1 MSARHP
7 LFWQQGLFLQ
17 PQHFQLMEQSFRDL
31 IAPTRQLMTPH
42 FWGVVDLQIRQTR
55 LANRIFELQSG
66 SFIYP
71 DGTCVDFPGH
81 AVMSG
86 RSFDESWSG
95 PLNVYLGLKIWTDA
109 GVNVTVV
116 DNLET
121 ISRVTTRFVT
131 TPNFEEVQDLHA
143 GGPAGRVKK
152 LYYVLKLLW
161 ESELQQ
167 SSDYLHIPIARLQRI
182 GADVRL
188 SPDFIPPC
196 PVISGSESLMNALS
210 EIRDQIT
217 ARGRQLEEYK
227 KKRSVHSAEFG
238 SRDMVYIL
246 ALRSL
251 NRYVPLLQHYT
262 QTPQI
267 HPWVVYGALRQLAG
281 ELSSFS
287 ERINA
292 LGELSEGGNLLPR
305 YDHTDLWGCYFAAQ
319 NLISHLLDEITAGPE
334 HAIRLAKDG
343 VFYGADLKSAVFEG
357 RNRFY
362 LSVRTE
368 EQIPAVLQSF
378 KTVVKLGS
386 REDLQ
391 NIVSRALPG
400 IVLEHQAQP
409 PQELPRRSNTHY
421 FLVNHSSDLWESV
434 MHKKNIALYWNSA
447 PLDLE
452 VELLVIGRS

>member
-1 MSARHP
+1 MSNCKP

-31 IAPTRQLMTPH
+31 LAPSNQLQMPY
-42 FWGVVDLQIRQTR
+42 FWGVTDLNIRQTR

-66 SFIYP
+66 SFIFQ
-71 DGTCVDFPGH
+71 DGTYVDFPGT
-81 AVMSG
+81 AVMRG
-86 RSFDESWSG
+86 RSFDEAWAG
-95 PLNVYLGLKIWTDA
+95 PLNVYLGLKIRTDA
-109 GVNVTVV
+109 DVNVTVV
-116 DNLET
+116 DHLDHFE
-121 ISRVTTRFVT
+121 RVTTRFVT
-131 TPNFEEVQDLHA
+131 TPDFEEVPDLHA
-143 GGPAGRVKK
+143 GGPPGRVKK
-152 LYYVLKLLW
+152 LHYVLKLLW
-161 ESELQQ
+161 EHELEQ
-167 SSDYLHIPIARLQRI
+167 SGDYLHLQIARLERI
-182 GADVRL
+182 GAEIRL
-188 SPDFIPPC
+188 SPDFLPPC
-196 PVISGSESLMNALS
+196 PVISGSEALLDVIG

-251 NRYVPLLQHYT
+251 NRYIPLLHHYT
-262 QTPQI
+262 QTPQV
-267 HPWVVYGALRQLAG
+267 HPWAVYGVLRQLAG

-292 LGELSEGGNLLPR
+292 LGELSEANPLLSR
-305 YDHTDLWGCYFAAQ
+305 YDHTDLWGCYSAVQ

-368 EQIPAVLQSF
+368 EQIPAVLQSV
-378 KTVVKLGS
+378 KTIAKLGS
-386 REDLQ
+386 REDLH

-400 IVLEHQAQP
+400 LALEHQAQP
-409 PQELPRRSNTHY
+409 PQELPRRSNTSY
-421 FLVNHSSDLWESV
+421 FLVNSQSDLWESV
-434 MHKKNIALYWNSA
+434 MRKKNIAFYWNNA
-447 PLDLE
+447 PQDLE
-452 VELLVIGRS
+452 VELMVIGRS